1 MAKTNDKE
9 LKRWWAQ
16 YMESTGEMEL
26 ALQYYEMAEDYLSLV
41 RVYSYC
47 DNLEK
52 AAEIANMSGDKAA
65 CYHLARQY
73 ENIDN
78 IAEAIHFFSKA
89 QAYSNAIRICKEQ
102 GYTEQLWNMA
112 VLGKKD
118 MQFHEIFLTYL
129 DRVKFLLILCSFFPL
144 LAGPNEKLDAAKF
157 FEHADKPQFDKAV
170 ILYEKAGY
178 VGKALDLA
186 FETKQHNVLQYI
198 ATNFNENTDPALL
211 DKTAGFFLQHEQYD
225 KAVDLYVASVQ
236 AIKALELCLQY
247 NITIND
253 EMAEKL
259 SSGGMFR

>member
-1 MAKTNDKE
+1 
-9 LKRWWAQ
+9 
-16 YMESTGEMEL
+16 MESTGEMEL

-112 VLGKKD
+112 VLGKKTCN
-118 MQFHEIFLTYL
+118 FT
-129 DRVKFLLILCSFFPL
+129 
-144 LAGPNEKLDAAKF
+144 KF
-157 FEHADKPQFDKAV
+157 FSH
-170 ILYEKAGY
+170 
-178 VGKALDLA
+178 
-186 FETKQHNVLQYI
+186 
-198 ATNFNENTDPALL
+198 
-211 DKTAGFFLQHEQYD
+211 
-225 KAVDLYVASVQ
+225 
-236 AIKALELCLQY
+236 IKIE
-247 NITIND
+247 
-253 EMAEKL
+253 
-259 SSGGMFR
+259 

>member
-1 MAKTNDKE
+1 MYPNDIAYVAKTNDKE

-112 VLGKKD
+112 VLGKKKHAISRN
-118 MQFHEIFLTYL
+118 FCHIF
-129 DRVKFLLILCSFFPL
+129 RSSKISINSLLFFPL
-144 LAGPNEKLDAAKF
+144 
-157 FEHADKPQFDKAV
+157 
-170 ILYEKAGY
+170 Y
-178 VGKALDLA
+178 
-186 FETKQHNVLQYI
+186 
-198 ATNFNENTDPALL
+198 
-211 DKTAGFFLQHEQYD
+211 
-225 KAVDLYVASVQ
+225 
-236 AIKALELCLQY
+236 
-247 NITIND
+247 
-253 EMAEKL
+253 
-259 SSGGMFR
+259 